1 MHGAAL
7 CLVTAV
13 VGVDV
18 GWQPLPDG
26 GMEYIIQIEPHVLE
40 MVGRGEEIVS
50 DIPPALPGVDGRRI
64 SVRVTAGTETL
75 PRVGDLT
82 ARPKPPPSP
91 EVPLNKPY
99 ESEPVLRDG
108 FASSDPPTPSPEPR
122 APSPEPPAP
131 DPETPASAPPPEHNA
146 SVIPDTL
153 SPPSDVQPIS
163 DLGEK
168 AAGFLGQ
175 GPSEATA
182 PTTEEDA
189 SAEVNPPEEPAA
201 TEPAKPW
208 SPSMVTM
215 AGLLCGSFGST
226 LFIGWVAWDYRRQ
239 YRALLARVIEA
250 GEGPVDVDDAT
261 ADGPASDQPE

>member
-18 GWQPLPDG
+18 GWRPLADG
-26 GMEYIIQIEPHVLE
+26 AIEYIIRIEPHLAESFV
-40 MVGRGEEIVS
+40 RGEYDCGS
-50 DIPPALPGVDGRRI
+50 DIPPATPGVDGRRI
-64 SVRVTAGTETL
+64 SVLVTAKPKAL
-75 PRVGDLT
+75 PGERELP
-82 ARPKPPPSP
+82 AMPKPPPPP
-91 EVPLNKPY
+91 EVPLSKPY
-99 ESEPVLRDG
+99 ESEPVLPES
-108 FASSDPPTPSPEPR
+108 FASPEPPTPSPK
-122 APSPEPPAP
+122 PPAS
-131 DPETPASAPPPEHNA
+131 DAETPTSAPPPEHSA
-146 SVIPDTL
+146 STIPDTL

-175 GPSEATA
+175 GPSGATA
-182 PTTEEDA
+182 PTTGEDA
-189 SAEVNPPEEPAA
+189 SDEVEPPKEPAA

-250 GEGPVDVDDAT
+250 GEGPVGVDDAMVE
-261 ADGPASDQPE
+261 GPASDQPE